1 MEYKDVCRN
10 TEDFSRIISLKYD
23 KKYWS
28 EDSKENCPCS
38 CSLAGRYLESA
49 VTWVSDFFPWSLS

>member
-1 MEYKDVCRN
+1 MEYKDLCKN

-23 KKYWS
+23 KKYWN

-38 CSLAGRYLESA
+38 CSLAGRYL
-49 VTWVSDFFPWSLS
+49 VCCDLGLRFFSLGL